1 MDLNPH
7 LELIIGPMFS
17 GKSTELIGIV
27 NRYEKVHRR
36 KVQIFK
42 PIIDNRYGLNRV
54 QSHDG
59 LERDAIY
66 IKTVSEMRD
75 RTEEGTTVIGIE
87 EAQFFESEIVDAC
100 RNYVDNNYIVI
111 VSGLDKDFRDEFFPF
126 SDGRLN
132 MSELIRTADYKT
144 YLHAFCTEIIDGKQ
158 KVCGGRATR
167 TQKFIDGKVAPYDS
181 QTVQVGGKES
191 YAPRC
196 RQHFQFYK

>member
-17 GKSTELIGIV
+17 GKSTELIRTV
-27 NRYEKVHRR
+27 NLYEVSGL

-42 PIIDNRYGLNRV
+42 PSIDDRYGLDRV
-54 QSHDG
+54 KSHDG
-59 LERDAIY
+59 LERGAIY
-66 IKTVSEMRD
+66 IKTVPEMLE
-75 RTEEGTTVIGIE
+75 RTEEGTKIIGIE

-100 RNYVDNNYIVI
+100 RNYVDNGCIVVI
-111 VSGLDKDFRDEFFPF
+111 SGLDKDFRDKFFSF

-132 MSELIRTADYKT
+132 MSDLIREADYKI
-144 YLHAFCTEIIDGKQ
+144 YLDALCTEIIDGKQ
-158 KVCGGRATR
+158 KVCGGTATR
-167 TQKFIDGKVAPYDS
+167 TQKFIGGKVAPYDS